1 MKKLTVKTITGLF
14 LATGVVTAGVYG
26 ISKIDNKE
34 LSYEVNSKEAIKY
47 NQNNIAES
55 NNSLENDSKTTKIE
69 NDVKTKEEKVATAVQ
84 EYEKAVEAKKA
95 CEEELKNVTN
105 AEDKAKVEA
114 KLKVLEEKVKKTETV
129 KKEAEKTLE
138 EVKSVEEPKTEV
150 KENNNKTSNNTTTIE
165 SPSQNTNDL
174 ETVQTAVEKTI
185 NANNMTVNNNV
196 ENSTRKFDK
205 TTGNEYAEYRK
216 SFSITEKAGTLYS
229 YKINSTKTV
238 SLFKESG
245 TNEWKMVFS
254 GKRSLGVIELELLK
268 NIKSVEKNNDIYNV
282 TISSKN
288 ASTWYST
295 YYGKYPISDDITLAA
310 KINNGYVQSIKGNIA
325 NITIDLTLSN
335 INSTNIPSRNSIGID
350 DNTIEALEAEYQ
362 AKKDCERE
370 NDYWVCGPHKHVNQY
385 HF

>member
-69 NDVKTKEEKVATAVQ
+69 NDVKTKEEKVATAVK

-174 ETVQTAVEKTI
+174 ETIQTAIKKTI

-216 SFSITEKAGTLYS
+216 RFSITEKAGTLYS
-229 YKINSTKTV
+229 YKMNSTKTV
-238 SLFKESG
+238 SLFKENG

-254 GKRSLGVIELELLK
+254 GKRSLGVIEIELLK

-295 YYGKYPISDDITLAA
+295 YYGKYPISDDITLAV

>member
-69 NDVKTKEEKVATAVQ
+69 NDVKTKEEKVATAVK

-174 ETVQTAVEKTI
+174 ETIQTAIKKTI

-216 SFSITEKAGTLYS
+216 RFSITEKAGTLYS
-229 YKINSTKTV
+229 YKMNSTKTV
-238 SLFKESG
+238 SLFKE
-245 TNEWKMVFS
+245 
-254 GKRSLGVIELELLK
+254 
-268 NIKSVEKNNDIYNV
+268 
-282 TISSKN
+282 
-288 ASTWYST
+288 
-295 YYGKYPISDDITLAA
+295 
-310 KINNGYVQSIKGNIA
+310 NGI
-325 NITIDLTLSN
+325 
-335 INSTNIPSRNSIGID
+335 
-350 DNTIEALEAEYQ
+350 
-362 AKKDCERE
+362 
-370 NDYWVCGPHKHVNQY
+370 
-385 HF
+385 

>member
-1 MKKLTVKTITGLF
+1 MKNLTVKVITGLF

-26 ISKIDNKE
+26 ISKIDNKA
-34 LSYEVNSKEAIKY
+34 LSYEVNSKSALKY

-55 NNSLENDSKTTKIE
+55 NSENETEKNSI
-69 NDVKTKEEKVATAVQ
+69 KTKEEKVETAIQ

-95 CEEELKNVTN
+95 CEEELKNVTS
-105 AEDKAKVEA
+105 AEDKAKVEE
-114 KLKVLEEKVKKTETV
+114 KLKVLEEKVQKTETV

-138 EVKSVEEPKTEV
+138 EVKNVEETKTEV
-150 KENNNKTSNNTTTIE
+150 KENNNKTSNSATTVET
-165 SPSQNTNDL
+165 PSQNTNDL
-174 ETVQTAVEKTI
+174 ETVQNAVEKTI
-185 NANNMTVNNNV
+185 NAKNMTVNNNV

-205 TTGNEYAEYRK
+205 TTGEEYAEYRK
-216 SFSITEKAGTLYS
+216 NFSITETSGTLYS
-229 YKINSTKTV
+229 YKMNSTKTI

-245 TNEWKMVFS
+245 TSEWKMVFS

-268 NIKSVEKNNDIYNV
+268 DIKSVEKNNDIYNV

-288 ASTWYST
+288 ANKWYST
-295 YYGKYPISDDITLAA
+295 YYGKYPLSDDITITV
-310 KINNGYVQSIKGNIA
+310 KINNGYIQSIKGNVATIA
-325 NITIDLTLSN
+325 IDLNLSN
-335 INSTNIPSRNSIGID
+335 INSTSIPTRNSIGID
-350 DNTIEALEAEYQ
+350 DNTIEALETEYQ

>member
-1 MKKLTVKTITGLF
+1 MKNLTVKVITGLF

-26 ISKIDNKE
+26 ISKIDNKA
-34 LSYEVNSKEAIKY
+34 LSYEVNSKSALKY

-55 NNSLENDSKTTKIE
+55 NSENETEKNSI
-69 NDVKTKEEKVATAVQ
+69 KTKEEKVETAIQ

-95 CEEELKNVTN
+95 CEEELKNVTS
-105 AEDKAKVEA
+105 AEDKAKVEE
-114 KLKVLEEKVKKTETV
+114 KLKVLEEKVQKTETV

-138 EVKSVEEPKTEV
+138 EVKNVEETKTEV
-150 KENNNKTSNNTTTIE
+150 KENNNKTTTIE
-165 SPSQNTNDL
+165 SSSQNTNDL
-174 ETVQTAVEKTI
+174 ETVKSAVDKTI

-205 TTGNEYAEYRK
+205 TTGEEYAEYRK
-216 SFSITEKAGTLYS
+216 NFSITETSGTLYS
-229 YKINSTKTV
+229 YKMNSTKTI

-245 TNEWKMVFS
+245 TSEWKMVFS

-268 NIKSVEKNNDIYNV
+268 DIKSVEKNNDIYNV

-288 ASTWYST
+288 ANKWYST
-295 YYGKYPISDDITLAA
+295 YYGKYPLSDDITITV
-310 KINNGYVQSIKGNIA
+310 KINNGYIQSIKGNVATIA
-325 NITIDLTLSN
+325 IDLNLSN
-335 INSTNIPSRNSIGID
+335 INSTSIPTRNSIGID
-350 DNTIEALEAEYQ
+350 DNTIEALETEYQ

>member
-1 MKKLTVKTITGLF
+1 MKKLAIKAISGLF
-14 LATGVVTAGVYG
+14 LATGVVTAGIYG
-26 ISKIDNKE
+26 ISKIDNKS
-34 LSYEVNSKEAIKY
+34 LSYEVNSKEALKY
-47 NQNNIAES
+47 NQNNIVE
-55 NNSLENDSKTTKIE
+55 NNLETETKNNVTE
-69 NDVKTKEEKVATAVQ
+69 TKAAEEKVETAIQ

-105 AEDKAKVEA
+105 AEDKAKFEE

-138 EVKSVEEPKTEV
+138 EVKNVEETEEV
-150 KENNNKTSNNTTTIE
+150 KENNSNKTSNNTTTIE
-165 SPSQNTNDL
+165 IPSQNTNDL

-185 NANNMTVNNNV
+185 NAKNMTVNNNI
-196 ENSTRKFDK
+196 EKSTRKFDK

-229 YKINSTKTV
+229 YKMNSTKTI

-245 TNEWKMVFS
+245 TSEWKMVFS

-268 NIKSVEKNNDIYNV
+268 NIKSVEKNNDVYNV
-282 TISSKN
+282 TISHKN
-288 ASTWYST
+288 AKTWLST
-295 YYGKYPISDDITLAA
+295 YYGKSLSKTNDITIAV
-310 KINNGYVQSIKGNIA
+310 KINNGYVQSIEGNVDIE
-325 NITIDLTLSN
+325 IDLDLSN
-335 INSTNIPSRNSIGID
+335 INSTNIPTRNSIGID
-350 DNTIEALEAEYQ
+350 DSTIEALETEYQ

-385 HF
+385 NF

>member
-1 MKKLTVKTITGLF
+1 MKKLAIKAISGLF
-14 LATGVVTAGVYG
+14 LATGVVTAGIYG
-26 ISKIDNKE
+26 ISKIDNKS
-34 LSYEVNSKEAIKY
+34 LSYEVNSKEALKY
-47 NQNNIAES
+47 NQNNIVE
-55 NNSLENDSKTTKIE
+55 NNLETETKNNVTE
-69 NDVKTKEEKVATAVQ
+69 TKAAEEKVETAIQ

-105 AEDKAKVEA
+105 AEDKAKFEE

-138 EVKSVEEPKTEV
+138 EVKNVEETEEV
-150 KENNNKTSNNTTTIE
+150 KENNSNKTSNNTTTIE
-165 SPSQNTNDL
+165 TPSQNTNDL

-185 NANNMTVNNNV
+185 NAKNMTVNNNV

-229 YKINSTKTV
+229 YKMNSTKTI

-245 TNEWKMVFS
+245 TSEWKMVFS

-268 NIKSVEKNNDIYNV
+268 NIKSVEKNNDVYNV
-282 TISSKN
+282 TISHKN
-288 ASTWYST
+288 AKTWLST
-295 YYGKYPISDDITLAA
+295 YYGKSLSKTNDITIAV
-310 KINNGYVQSIKGNIA
+310 KINNGYVQSIEGNVDIE
-325 NITIDLTLSN
+325 IDLDLSN
-335 INSTNIPSRNSIGID
+335 INSTNIPTRNSIGID
-350 DNTIEALEAEYQ
+350 DSTIEALETEYQ

-385 HF
+385 NF